1 MKILLPKN
9 SKLLSTILF
18 LFCFLITSLHAQ
30 EEIVNSD
37 NIPAWILVEQG
48 KKAFRE
54 DEFGIALR
62 YFREA
67 IEKEGVFPEAE
78 YRIGNVFEKEQELA
92 LAVKQY
98 EKTLSMENALYI
110 PEERYTILYNLAFVY
125 EKTEKYKQYEDTL
138 LQIIADDTL
147 FSARENETF
156 RSALYNNMVEN
167 GLDKLLILYR
177 LESDFSLEALKLL
190 GVYYYKSGR
199 YNRAIHHFL
208 FPLITVFS
216 NCIDELRKKD
226 PDYEFEETEEC
237 LRLIMREERL
247 RNYVEKTELFKII
260 YYLAASLFAEGY
272 LQRAES
278 LWRYVVEW
286 SMTETWRNRAE
297 AQLSQP
303 YIEP

>member
-9 SKLLSTILF
+9 SKLLSTIFL
-18 LFCFLITSLHAQ
+18 LFCLLIISLQAQ
-30 EEIVNSD
+30 EQIADSD
-37 NIPAWILVEQG
+37 NVPAWILVEHG

-54 DEFGIALR
+54 NEFGTALR

-98 EKTLSMENALYI
+98 EKALSMQNALYI
-110 PEERYTILYNLAFVY
+110 PAERYAILYNLAFVY
-125 EKTEKYKQYEDTL
+125 EKTDKYKQYEETL
-138 LQIIADDTL
+138 LQITADDTL
-147 FSARENETF
+147 FSAPENKTF
-156 RSALYNNMVEN
+156 RSALYNNLVEN

-190 GVYYYKSGR
+190 GVYYYNSGR
-199 YNRAIHHFL
+199 YNKATHHFL

-226 PDYEFEETEEC
+226 PDYEFEETGEC
-237 LRLIMREERL
+237 LRLIMREKRL
-247 RNYVEKTELFKII
+247 RNYVEKTELFKIM

-272 LQRAES
+272 LQRADA
-278 LWRYVVEW
+278 LWRFVVDW
-286 SMTETWRNRAE
+286 SMTESWRNRAE